1 MIKYF
6 KPFVF
11 ILCLLPLGIIILDI
25 YYNNL
30 GAEPVKKIMNHFG
43 EWTLIFIC
51 LTLTMS
57 PLKRITNLGFWI
69 KFRRMLGLFVF
80 FYATIH
86 LLTYVGLDYRFD
98 WDPIINDVLK
108 KKYIFIGFSAW
119 LLLIPLAITSSQKM
133 IKILGRNWKNLH
145 RLVYVIAIFGSL
157 HYIWLSKTIFFK
169 PFVFIICLWPL
180 GTIILDIYY
189 NDLGA
194 EPVKKIMNHFGEWT
208 LIFICLTLSMSPLK
222 RITNLSF
229 WIKFRRMLGLFVFFY
244 ATIHLLTYVGLD
256 YRFDWEPIINDV
268 LKKKYVFIG
277 FSAWLL
283 LIPLAATSSQ
293 KMIRILK
300 HNWKNLHRLV
310 YVIAIF
316 GSLHYI
322 WLSKTIFFKPLI
334 YTLIIVVL
342 LALRIKIKKRDV
354 NYG

>member
-51 LTLTMS
+51 LTLAMS
-57 PLKRITNLGFWI
+57 PLKRITNLSFWI

-80 FYATIH
+80 FYATVH

-119 LLLIPLAITSSQKM
+119 LLLTPLAITSSQKM

-169 PFVFIICLWPL
+169 P
-180 GTIILDIYY
+180 
-189 NDLGA
+189 
-194 EPVKKIMNHFGEWT
+194 
-208 LIFICLTLSMSPLK
+208 
-222 RITNLSF
+222 
-229 WIKFRRMLGLFVFFY
+229 
-244 ATIHLLTYVGLD
+244 
-256 YRFDWEPIINDV
+256 
-268 LKKKYVFIG
+268 
-277 FSAWLL
+277 
-283 LIPLAATSSQ
+283 
-293 KMIRILK
+293 
-300 HNWKNLHRLV
+300 LV
-310 YVIAIF
+310 
-316 GSLHYI
+316 
-322 WLSKTIFFKPLI
+322 

-342 LALRIKIKKRDV
+342 LALRIKIKKKDV

>member
-11 ILCLLPLGIIILDI
+11 IICLWPLGTIILDI
-25 YYNNL
+25 YYNEL

-57 PLKRITNLGFWI
+57 PLKRITNLSFWI

-80 FYATIH
+80 FYATFH

-98 WDPIINDVLK
+98 WEPIINDVIK

-169 PFVFIICLWPL
+169 P
-180 GTIILDIYY
+180 
-189 NDLGA
+189 
-194 EPVKKIMNHFGEWT
+194 
-208 LIFICLTLSMSPLK
+208 
-222 RITNLSF
+222 
-229 WIKFRRMLGLFVFFY
+229 
-244 ATIHLLTYVGLD
+244 
-256 YRFDWEPIINDV
+256 
-268 LKKKYVFIG
+268 
-277 FSAWLL
+277 
-283 LIPLAATSSQ
+283 
-293 KMIRILK
+293 
-300 HNWKNLHRLV
+300 
-310 YVIAIF
+310 
-316 GSLHYI
+316 
-322 WLSKTIFFKPLI
+322 LI
-334 YTLIIVVL
+334 YTLIVVVL
-342 LALRIKIKKRDV
+342 LTLRIKIKKRDI

>member
-98 WDPIINDVLK
+98 WKPIINDVIK

-169 PFVFIICLWPL
+169 P
-180 GTIILDIYY
+180 
-189 NDLGA
+189 
-194 EPVKKIMNHFGEWT
+194 
-208 LIFICLTLSMSPLK
+208 
-222 RITNLSF
+222 
-229 WIKFRRMLGLFVFFY
+229 
-244 ATIHLLTYVGLD
+244 
-256 YRFDWEPIINDV
+256 
-268 LKKKYVFIG
+268 
-277 FSAWLL
+277 
-283 LIPLAATSSQ
+283 
-293 KMIRILK
+293 
-300 HNWKNLHRLV
+300 
-310 YVIAIF
+310 
-316 GSLHYI
+316 
-322 WLSKTIFFKPLI
+322 LI

-342 LALRIKIKKRDV
+342 LALRIKIKKRDF